1 MAVIVGET
9 GGDRMRLAG
18 KKALITGAAR
28 GIGLGCAK
36 LMAQHGCD
44 VVITDIDVGEANR
57 AANGVSDHPAIE
69 LDVTSKQAW
78 DAAIQHA
85 GVLMNG
91 INVLVNNAGIIIPG
105 TVEDLDEASWD
116 RTMDVDLKSVY
127 LGCQAALPVLSK
139 SAPASIINIAS
150 ISSMIASAN
159 FAAYN
164 AAKAGVHMLTK
175 SVALHAARAGSA
187 ASGKSNPPASVD
199 TDMVDQGT
207 KTDDREV
214 NTRRLARQI
223 PLGRIATV
231 EDVAWAVVYLASNE
245 SSFMTGSELKLDGG
259 VSAM

>member
-1 MAVIVGET
+1 
-9 GGDRMRLAG
+9 MRLAG
-18 KKALITGAAR
+18 KKALVTGAAR

-44 VVITDIDVGEANR
+44 VVITDIDVSEANR
-57 AANGVSDHPAIE
+57 VAEGVSSHVAIE
-69 LDVTSKQAW
+69 LDVTDKQAW
-78 DAAIQHA
+78 GSAVEQA
-85 GVLMNG
+85 GKLLNG

-105 TVEDLDEASWD
+105 TVEELDEAGWD
-116 RTMDVDLKSVY
+116 RTMEVDLKSVY
-127 LGCQAALPVLSK
+127 LGCQAALPVLSQN
-139 SAPASIINIAS
+139 APASIINIAS

-175 SVALHAARAGSA
+175 SVALHAARSHPGVRCNSIH
-187 ASGKSNPPASVD
+187 PAFVD
-199 TDMVDQGT
+199 TDMVDQVT
-207 KTDDREV
+207 NSDNPEV
-214 NTRRLARQI
+214 NRSKLARQI

>member
-1 MAVIVGET
+1 
-9 GGDRMRLAG
+9 MRLAG

-36 LMAQHGCD
+36 LMAAHGCD
-44 VVITDIDVGEANR
+44 VVITDIDIREASR
-57 AANGVSDHPAIE
+57 AASEMSGHPAIE
-69 LDVTSKQAW
+69 LDVTSGPAW
-78 DAAIQHA
+78 SAAIERA
-85 GVLMNG
+85 GDLMNG

-105 TVEDLDEASWD
+105 TVESLDEASWD

-127 LGCQAALPVLSK
+127 LGCQAALPVLSQN
-139 SAPASIINIAS
+139 APASIINIAS
-150 ISSMIASAN
+150 ISSMIASPN

-175 SVALHAARAGSA
+175 SVALHAARAYTDVRCNSVH
-187 ASGKSNPPASVD
+187 PAFVD
-199 TDMVDQGT
+199 TDMVDQVT
-207 KTDDREV
+207 KTGDPEV
-214 NTRRLARQI
+214 NRSKLARQI

>member
-1 MAVIVGET
+1 
-9 GGDRMRLAG
+9 MRLAG
-18 KKALITGAAR
+18 KKALVTGAAR

-36 LMAQHGCD
+36 LMAHHGCD
-44 VVITDIDVGEANR
+44 VVIADIDISEANR
-57 AANGVSDHPAIE
+57 VAKGVTNHGAIE
-69 LDVTSKQAW
+69 LDVTDKQAW
-78 DAAIQHA
+78 GSAVEQA
-85 GVLMNG
+85 GKLMNG

-105 TVEDLDEASWD
+105 TVEGLDEAGWD

-127 LGCQAALPVLSK
+127 LGCQAALPVLSLN
-139 SAPASIINIAS
+139 APASIINIAS

-175 SVALHAARAGSA
+175 SVALHAARAHPGVRCNSIH
-187 ASGKSNPPASVD
+187 PAFVD
-199 TDMVDQGT
+199 TDMVDQVA
-207 KTDDREV
+207 KSDDREV
-214 NTRRLARQI
+214 NRSKLARQI

>member
-1 MAVIVGET
+1 
-9 GGDRMRLAG
+9 MRLAG
-18 KKALITGAAR
+18 KKAVVTGAAR

-44 VVITDIDVGEANR
+44 VVITDIDATEANR
-57 AANGVSDHPAIE
+57 VAESVSDHAAIA
-69 LDVTSKQAW
+69 LDVTDRQAW
-78 DAAIQHA
+78 ATAIEQA
-85 GVLMNG
+85 GKLMGG

-105 TVEDLDEASWD
+105 TVEELDEASWD

-127 LGCQAALPVLSK
+127 LGCQAALPVLSRN
-139 SAPASIINIAS
+139 APASIINIAS
-150 ISSMIASAN
+150 ISSMIASPS

-175 SVALHAARAGSA
+175 SVALHAARSHPGVRCNSIH
-187 ASGKSNPPASVD
+187 PAFVD
-199 TDMVDQGT
+199 TGMVDQVAGS
-207 KTDDREV
+207 DNQEV
-214 NTRRLARQI
+214 NRSKLARQI

-245 SSFMTGSELKLDGG
+245 SSFMTGSGLKLDGG

>member
-1 MAVIVGET
+1 
-9 GGDRMRLAG
+9 MRLAG

-28 GIGLGCAK
+28 GIGLGCAE
-36 LMAQHGCD
+36 LMAAHGCD
-44 VVITDIDVGEANR
+44 VVLTDIDMPEVNR
-57 AANGVSDHPAIE
+57 AAETVSNHPAIE

-78 DAAIQHA
+78 QAAVEQA
-85 GVLMNG
+85 GNRMNG

-105 TVEDLDEASWD
+105 TVEGLDEASWD
-116 RTMDVDLKSVY
+116 RTMQVDLKSVF
-127 LGCQAALPVLSK
+127 LGCQAALPVLSRN
-139 SAPASIINIAS
+139 APASIINIAS
-150 ISSMIASAN
+150 ISSIIASAN

-175 SVALHAARAGSA
+175 SVALHAARAYADVRCNSIH
-187 ASGKSNPPASVD
+187 PAFVD
-199 TDMVDQGT
+199 TDMVDQVAGN
-207 KTDDREV
+207 DDPEIARA
-214 NTRRLARQI
+214 RLARQI

>member
-1 MAVIVGET
+1 
-9 GGDRMRLAG
+9 MRLAG

-36 LMAQHGCD
+36 LMAAHGCD
-44 VVITDIDVGEANR
+44 VVITDIDIDEASR
-57 AANGVSDHPAIE
+57 AASEMSGHPAIK
-69 LDVTSKQAW
+69 LDVTNRLAW
-78 DAAIQHA
+78 NATIERA
-85 GVLMNG
+85 GDLMNG

-105 TVEDLDEASWD
+105 TVEGLEEASWD

-127 LGCQAALPVLSK
+127 LGCQAALPVLSQN
-139 SAPASIINIAS
+139 APASIINIAS
-150 ISSMIASAN
+150 ISSMIASPN

-175 SVALHAARAGSA
+175 SVALHAARAYADVRCNSIH
-187 ASGKSNPPASVD
+187 PAFVD
-199 TDMVDQGT
+199 TDMVDLVA
-207 KTDDREV
+207 KSDDPVV
-214 NTRRLARQI
+214 NRSKLARQI

>member
-1 MAVIVGET
+1 
-9 GGDRMRLAG
+9 MRLAG

-28 GIGLGCAK
+28 GIGLGCAR
-36 LMAQHGCD
+36 LMAAHGCD
-44 VVITDIDVGEANR
+44 VVLTDIDLPEANR
-57 AANGVSDHPAIE
+57 AVQGLSDHPAIE
-69 LDVTSKQAW
+69 LDVTSKPAW
-78 DAAIQHA
+78 QAAIEQA
-85 GVLMNG
+85 GNRMNG

-116 RTMDVDLKSVY
+116 RTMQVDLKSVF
-127 LGCQAALPVLSK
+127 LGCQAALPVLSRN
-139 SAPASIINIAS
+139 APASIINIAS
-150 ISSMIASAN
+150 ISSIIASAN

-175 SVALHAARAGSA
+175 SVALHAARTYENVRCNSVH
-187 ASGKSNPPASVD
+187 PAFVD
-199 TDMVDQGT
+199 TDMVDLVAGN
-207 KTDDREV
+207 DDPETGR
-214 NTRRLARQI
+214 NKLARQI

>member
-1 MAVIVGET
+1 
-9 GGDRMRLAG
+9 MRLAG
-18 KKALITGAAR
+18 KKAVVTGAAR

-44 VVITDIDVGEANR
+44 VVITDIDATEANR
-57 AANGVSDHPAIE
+57 VAGSVSDHAAIA
-69 LDVTSKQAW
+69 LDVTDRQAW
-78 DAAIQHA
+78 ATAIEQA
-85 GVLMNG
+85 GKLMGG

-105 TVEDLDEASWD
+105 TVEELDEASWD

-127 LGCQAALPVLSK
+127 LGCQAALPVLSRN
-139 SAPASIINIAS
+139 APASIINIAS
-150 ISSMIASAN
+150 ISSMIASPS

-175 SVALHAARAGSA
+175 SVALHAARSHPGVRCNSIH
-187 ASGKSNPPASVD
+187 PAFVD
-199 TDMVDQGT
+199 TGMVDQVAGS
-207 KTDDREV
+207 DNQEV
-214 NTRRLARQI
+214 NRSKLARQI

-245 SSFMTGSELKLDGG
+245 SSFMTGSGLKLDGG

>member
-1 MAVIVGET
+1 
-9 GGDRMRLAG
+9 MRLAG

-36 LMAQHGCD
+36 LMAAQGCD
-44 VVITDIDVGEANR
+44 VVITDIDVDEASR
-57 AANGVSDHPAIE
+57 AAGGISNHPAIE
-69 LDVTSKQAW
+69 LDVTSRQSW
-78 DAAIQHA
+78 DAAVTQA
-85 GVLMNG
+85 GDLMHG
-91 INVLVNNAGIIIPG
+91 INVLVNNAGVIIPG
-105 TVEDLDEASWD
+105 TVEDLDEAGWD

-127 LGCQAALPVLSK
+127 LGCQAALPVLSRN
-139 SAPASIINIAS
+139 APASIVNIAS

-175 SVALHAARAGSA
+175 SVALHAARAYTDVRCNSVH
-187 ASGKSNPPASVD
+187 PAFVD
-199 TDMVDQGT
+199 TDMVDQVT
-207 KTDDREV
+207 KTDDPEV
-214 NTRRLARQI
+214 GRSKLARQI

-231 EDVAWAVVYLASNE
+231 DDVAWAVVYLASNE

>member
-1 MAVIVGET
+1 
-9 GGDRMRLAG
+9 MRLAG

-36 LMAQHGCD
+36 LMAAHGCD
-44 VVITDIDVGEANR
+44 VVITDIDIEHAEH
-57 AANGVSDHPAIE
+57 AAKEVSDHPAIA
-69 LDVTSKQAW
+69 LDVTDKQAW
-78 DAAIQHA
+78 SGAVEQA
-85 GVLMNG
+85 GKLMGG

-105 TVEDLDEASWD
+105 SVEALDEASWD

-127 LGCQAALPVLSK
+127 LGCQAALPVLSQN
-139 SAPASIINIAS
+139 APASIVNIAS
-150 ISSMIASAN
+150 ISSMIASGN

-175 SVALHAARAGSA
+175 SVALHAARAYADVRCNSIH
-187 ASGKSNPPASVD
+187 PAFVD
-199 TDMVDQGT
+199 TDMVDQVAGN
-207 KTDDREV
+207 DDPDANR
-214 NTRRLARQI
+214 NKLARQI

-231 EDVAWAVVYLASNE
+231 DDVAWAVVYLASNE

>member
-1 MAVIVGET
+1 
-9 GGDRMRLAG
+9 MRLAG

-36 LMAQHGCD
+36 LMVAQGCD
-44 VVITDIDVGEANR
+44 VVITDIDVGEADR
-57 AANGVSDHPAIE
+57 AAGGVSRHPAIE
-69 LDVTSKQAW
+69 LDVTSRQSW
-78 DAAIQHA
+78 NAAITQA
-85 GVLMNG
+85 EDLMHG
-91 INVLVNNAGIIIPG
+91 INVLINNAGIIIPG
-105 TVEDLDEASWD
+105 TVEDLDETGWD

-127 LGCQAALPVLSK
+127 LGCQAALPVLSRN
-139 SAPASIINIAS
+139 APASIINIAS

-175 SVALHAARAGSA
+175 SVALHAARAYADVRCNSVH
-187 ASGKSNPPASVD
+187 PAFVD
-199 TDMVDQGT
+199 TDMVDQVT
-207 KTDDREV
+207 KADDPEV
-214 NTRRLARQI
+214 GRSKLARQI

-231 EDVAWAVVYLASNE
+231 DDVAWAVVYLASNE

>member
-1 MAVIVGET
+1 
-9 GGDRMRLAG
+9 MRLAG

-36 LMAQHGCD
+36 LMAAHGCD
-44 VVITDIDVGEANR
+44 VVITDIDGSEANR
-57 AANGVSDHPAIE
+57 AAQQVSGHPAIE
-69 LDVTSKQAW
+69 LDVTSRPAW
-78 DAAIQHA
+78 KAAIEHA
-85 GVLMNG
+85 GDLMNG

-105 TVEDLDEASWD
+105 TVESLDEASWD

-127 LGCQAALPVLSK
+127 LGCQAALPVLSQN
-139 SAPASIINIAS
+139 APASIINIAS

-175 SVALHAARAGSA
+175 SVALHAARAYTDVRCNSVH
-187 ASGKSNPPASVD
+187 PAFVD
-199 TDMVDQGT
+199 TDMVDQVT
-207 KTDDREV
+207 KTGDPEV
-214 NTRRLARQI
+214 NRSKLARQI

>member
-1 MAVIVGET
+1 
-9 GGDRMRLAG
+9 MRLEG

-36 LMAQHGCD
+36 LMAAHGCD
-44 VVITDIDVGEANR
+44 VVITDIDIGEASR
-57 AANGVSDHPAIE
+57 TASEMSDHPAIE
-69 LDVTSKQAW
+69 LDVTNRLAW
-78 DAAIQHA
+78 NAAIERA
-85 GVLMNG
+85 GDLMSG

-127 LGCQAALPVLSK
+127 LGCQAALPVLSQN
-139 SAPASIINIAS
+139 APASIINIAS
-150 ISSMIASAN
+150 ISSMIASPN

-175 SVALHAARAGSA
+175 SVALHAARAYANVRCNSIH
-187 ASGKSNPPASVD
+187 PAFVD
-199 TDMVDQGT
+199 TDMVDEVA
-207 KTDDREV
+207 KSDDPVV
-214 NTRRLARQI
+214 NRSKLARQI